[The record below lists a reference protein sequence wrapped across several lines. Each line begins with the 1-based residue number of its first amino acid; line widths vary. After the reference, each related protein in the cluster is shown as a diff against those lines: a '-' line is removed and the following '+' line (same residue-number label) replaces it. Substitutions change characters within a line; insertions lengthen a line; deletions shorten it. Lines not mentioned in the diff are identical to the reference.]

1 MASASGALIFYLVEA
16 FFFPFEAC
24 ADIYSLSPAKTSSDI
39 SRITKID
46 STHVEKKQ
54 LKFHVVVEL
63 FLFLRN
69 FHFCLYIS
77 TAAKLGLASRWC
89 SNVRPRAT
97 SFFHSLGVS
106 KSE

>member
-1 MASASGALIFYLVEA
+1 MALASEALIFYLVEA

-24 ADIYSLSPAKTSSDI
+24 RDSLSPAKTSSDI

-46 STHVEKKQ
+46 STHVERSS

-69 FHFCLYIS
+69 FHFCSYIP
-77 TAAKLGLASRWC
+77 TVAKLGLAIRWFL
-89 SNVRPRAT
+89 NVRPTAT
-97 SFFHSLGVS
+97 SLFFH
-106 KSE
+106 

>member
-1 MASASGALIFYLVEA
+1 MASASEALIFYLVEA
-16 FFFPFEAC
+16 FFPSKLAQIAC
-24 ADIYSLSPAKTSSDI
+24 LPAKTSSEI

-46 STHVEKKQ
+46 STHVERSS

-69 FHFCLYIS
+69 FHFCSYIP
-77 TAAKLGLASRWC
+77 TVAKLGLASRWC

>member
-1 MASASGALIFYLVEA
+1 MASASEALIFYLVEA
-16 FFFPFEAC
+16 FFFSFEAC
-24 ADIYSLSPAKTSSDI
+24 ADSLSPAKTSSDI